1 MSYILT
7 RFANEAGFRVLTF
20 ESVEKDQARTEHN
33 VRADLAL
40 ARKYGILVQ
49 ELPLLCRRLLE
60 RNTEVKAPTL
70 TFTDDDMRVYASDRA
85 AVAAA
90 HKHKPPRR
98 PPTNNLGSA
107 WRGPMQK

>member
-7 RFANEAGFRVLTF
+7 RFAYDAGFRVLTF
-20 ESVEKDQARTEHN
+20 ECIGKDHTRTEFH

-40 ARKYGILVQ
+40 ARKYGILAQ

-60 RNTEVKAPTL
+60 QQTDATEMTL
-70 TFTDDDMRVYASDRA
+70 TFTDNDMRVFASDRA